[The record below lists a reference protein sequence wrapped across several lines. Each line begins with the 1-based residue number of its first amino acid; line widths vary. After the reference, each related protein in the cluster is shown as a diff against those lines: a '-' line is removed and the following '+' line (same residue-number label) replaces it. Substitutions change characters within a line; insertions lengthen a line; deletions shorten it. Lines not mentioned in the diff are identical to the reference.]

1 MLTFRTA
8 AEPDFE
14 HVNRL
19 ARQVHELHVSLHPDL
34 YRSVKHPISREEF
47 REMVERDQLV
57 VACRGEH
64 IVAYAAF
71 AVRDFDG
78 ASILPRR
85 VMMLDALCVDGPCR
99 RQGIAHAMLE
109 ELCRWAVRTCSWPV
123 TAAIR
128 RHWPFMKRRA
138 CSASSS
144 SSAKSSDTKN
154 QGASCALKSLAE
166 FAARRR
172 RIQ

>member
-34 YRSVKHPISREEF
+34 YRSVKHPISCEEF

-85 VMMLDALCVDGPCR
+85 VMMLDALR
-99 RQGIAHAMLE
+99 TETSSSRSEKYARQG
-109 ELCRWAVRTCSWPV
+109 T
-123 TAAIR
+123 
-128 RHWPFMKRRA
+128 
-138 CSASSS
+138 
-144 SSAKSSDTKN
+144 
-154 QGASCALKSLAE
+154 ASCRTSG
-166 FAARRR
+166 RVR
-172 RIQ
+172 RISPNSSKKRGGQPA

>member
-34 YRSVKHPISREEF
+34 YRSVKHPISCEEF

-109 ELCRWAVRTCSWPV
+109 ELCRRG
-123 TAAIR
+123 
-128 RHWPFMKRRA
+128 RA
-138 CSASSS
+138 
-144 SSAKSSDTKN
+144 
-154 QGASCALKSLAE
+154 
-166 FAARRR
+166 
-172 RIQ
+172 